1 MQQGRFKIPRTR
13 SGQGPM
19 PVPPS
24 PPPRPQPAHHR
35 EGDSDPGPRNIL
47 WSLPGGGQASVQDHI
62 ADQGVSDWHWRSQ
75 FRTRGSGTS
84 LGVLSQIPP
93 TPSLRQALATSRLP
107 GLWSNPRA
115 SPHPALSPLCLFL
128 PPPSDGD
135 RTCPFAP
142 DGSRPGRD
150 PLASGS
156 LWRGM
161 PELERRP
168 CSKQTVFLSP
178 SWPKAIMARKEVLL
192 LSPLLRGGN

>member
-35 EGDSDPGPRNIL
+35 EGDSDPRPRNIL

-62 ADQGVSDWHWRSQ
+62 ADQGVSDWHCRSQ

-128 PPPSDGD
+128 PPPSDNLSL
-135 RTCPFAP
+135 C
-142 DGSRPGRD
+142 SRW
-150 PLASGS
+150 LSAWEGS
-156 LWRGM
+156 LSLRQ
-161 PELERRP
+161 PVERNARAGEKTLFQANSFP
-168 CSKQTVFLSP
+168 LSIL
-178 SWPKAIMARKEVLL
+178 A
-192 LSPLLRGGN
+192 